1 MYLAKPSC
9 AQPAATKPAAAATPA
24 AAVSLSHCRPHRL
37 LPRHAPRRRRS
48 TASRSRPC
56 AAATSGSARSTRP
69 PAAARA
75 ALAWLW
81 TSAPW
86 PSPGAPSAPLDAR
99 THAYVPPPTPPLLL
113 YGSHADDF
121 AGRALGIPSRG
132 NATIAA
138 SGVRLSTSLEL
149 ISSSSGVPVASN
161 LSRTSLAIPQGGL
174 QLTIE
179 GSDWEARVISGFE
192 TVIALA
198 LQGSIPGL
206 VAAQLDRLVAMNGTA
221 ALQRRTS
228 ARHLLGP
235 LHLLG
240 PQLQRPHLPC
250 PYLSGSTQHSLN

>member
-1 MYLAKPSC
+1 MAFTWRALRPS
-9 AQPAATKPAAAATPA
+9 
-24 AAVSLSHCRPHRL
+24 
-37 LPRHAPRRRRS
+37 
-48 TASRSRPC
+48 
-56 AAATSGSARSTRP
+56 G
-69 PAAARA
+69 
-75 ALAWLW
+75 
-81 TSAPW
+81 
-86 PSPGAPSAPLDAR
+86 R
-99 THAYVPPPTPPLLL
+99 THTRIRTPPPTPPLLL